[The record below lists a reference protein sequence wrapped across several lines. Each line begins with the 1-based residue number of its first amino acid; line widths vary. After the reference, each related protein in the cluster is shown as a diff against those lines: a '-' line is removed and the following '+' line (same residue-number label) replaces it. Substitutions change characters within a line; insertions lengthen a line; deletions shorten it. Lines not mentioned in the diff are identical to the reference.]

1 MLHTTSYLLLT
12 IPMLT
17 YDLINKNKR
26 ESWILIFSFLVII
39 SLLGFVFSQAYN
51 TPEILYFAVGFS
63 VFSSLISYYF
73 SDSITLAL
81 SQAKQID
88 RQSNQELYR
97 IVENLCIAAGLP
109 TPRIYIIEDTAPNA
123 FATGR
128 DPQHAVVCV
137 TTGILQKLEKS
148 ELEGV
153 IAHELSHI
161 GNYDI
166 RVMTLVVVLV
176 GTITLLADW
185 FLRASFFGGRKKSNS
200 EGGGQLQAILVIAG
214 IILAILS
221 PIIATLIKL
230 AVSRQREYL
239 ADASGALLTRYPEG
253 LARALEKISTDRE
266 PLEAANKATAHL
278 YIVNPFHEDSVMN
291 ADSKKQSGQG
301 WFAKMFNTHPPIQDR
316 VKRLREMNL

>member
-1 MLHTTSYLLLT
+1 
-12 IPMLT
+12 MLT

-26 ESWILIFSFLVII
+26 ESWFLIFIFLII
-39 SLLGFVFSQAYN
+39 ITLLGWAFSWRYN
-51 TPEILYFAVGFS
+51 NPQILFFAVGFS
-63 VFSSLISYYF
+63 VFSSFISYYF
-73 SDSITLAL
+73 SDSITLAI
-81 SQAKQID
+81 SQAKEVD
-88 RQSNQELYR
+88 RHANPELYN

-109 TPRIYIIEDTAPNA
+109 TPKIYVIDDTAPNA

-128 DPQHAVVCV
+128 DPKHAVVCV
-137 TTGILQKLEKS
+137 TTGILQKLDKT

-185 FLRASFFGGRKKSNS
+185 FLRASFFGGGRRNS
-200 EGGGQLQAILVIAG
+200 RNSGGGQIAG
-214 IILAILS
+214 IIAIVGLVLAILS

-230 AVSRQREYL
+230 AVSRKREYL

-253 LARALEKISTDRE
+253 LAKALEKISRDKE

-278 YIVNPFHEDSVMN
+278 YIVNPFHEDRGPSSAVGGLRTTS
-291 ADSKKQSGQG
+291 AGGRS
-301 WFAKMFNTHPPIQDR
+301 WFANMFNTHPPIEDR
-316 VKRLREMNL
+316 IKRLREINL

>member
-1 MLHTTSYLLLT
+1 
-12 IPMLT
+12 MLT

-26 ESWILIFSFLVII
+26 ESWLLIFCFLIII
-39 SLLGFVFSQAYN
+39 SLLGFVFAQAYGN
-51 TPEILYFAVGFS
+51 SNILYFAVGFS
-63 VFSSLISYYF
+63 VISSLISYYY

-81 SQAKQID
+81 SQAKEVN
-88 RQSNQELYR
+88 RQNNQELYR

-109 TPRIYIIEDTAPNA
+109 TPRIYVIDDTAPNA

-128 DPQHAVVCV
+128 DPKHAVVCV
-137 TTGILQKLEKS
+137 TTGILAKLEKT

-185 FLRASFFGGRKKSNS
+185 MLRARFFGRGNDREGNQLKS
-200 EGGGQLQAILVIAG
+200 LFMIVG
-214 IILAILS
+214 IILALLS

-253 LARALEKISTDRE
+253 LAKALEKISADTE

-278 YIVNPFHEDSVMN
+278 YIVNPLKEHKGQSSV
-291 ADSKKQSGQG
+291 G
-301 WFAKMFNTHPPIQDR
+301 WFAGMFNTHPPIADR

>member
-1 MLHTTSYLLLT
+1 
-12 IPMLT
+12 MLT
-17 YDLINKNKR
+17 YDHISKNKT

-39 SLLGFVFSQAYN
+39 SALGFVFGQYYGN
-51 TPEILYFAVGFS
+51 PNIVYFAVGFS

-81 SQAKQID
+81 SQAKEVD
-88 RQSNQELYR
+88 RQSNPELYR
-97 IVENLCIAAGLP
+97 LVENLCIAAGLP
-109 TPRIYIIEDTAPNA
+109 TPKIYIIDDTAPNA

-128 DPQHAVVCV
+128 DPEHAVVCF

-153 IAHELSHI
+153 VAHELSQM

-176 GTITLLADW
+176 GVVTLLADW
-185 FLRASFFGGRKKSNS
+185 MLRASFFGGRRKNNDNS
-200 EGGGQLQAILVIAG
+200 GQIGAIIALVG
-214 IILAILS
+214 LILAILS

-230 AVSRQREYL
+230 AVSRKREFL

-253 LARALEKISTDRE
+253 LARALEKISVDRE
-266 PLEAANKATAHL
+266 PLEAANKATAHM
-278 YIVNPFHEDSVMN
+278 YIVNPFHEDSVMHAN
-291 ADSKKQSGQG
+291 TTGGRGLFSSL
-301 WFAKMFNTHPPIQDR
+301 FNTHPPIEER